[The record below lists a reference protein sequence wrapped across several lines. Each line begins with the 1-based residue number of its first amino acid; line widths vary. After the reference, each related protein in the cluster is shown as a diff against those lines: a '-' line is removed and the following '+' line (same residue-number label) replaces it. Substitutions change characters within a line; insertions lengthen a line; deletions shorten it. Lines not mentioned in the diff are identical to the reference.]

1 MAKLRGLLGL
11 TKRNMLVYF
20 NNKGAIFFSMLTP
33 IIILA
38 LYLLFLKNTF
48 LSSLEGAAAGLG
60 NLISDGDMDQF
71 VNGLLLTG
79 IISTAL
85 LTIPY
90 NALEIIVKDREDKV
104 DLDMISTPVK
114 RWEIILSYFL
124 AAVTTAFLQTM
135 IVLSC
140 GIGILAA
147 NGSMY
152 LVATD
157 LIKLVGVIL
166 LGTVSSTA
174 IFMFIMMFFKNMGT
188 CSAFMGILSAVSGFV
203 IGAYIPLSEFNKN
216 IQNVCNLVP
225 ATGISILIRNYLSGG
240 ILRHMDESI
249 GGVDNGAFM
258 DAMREVFSFNTYA
271 FGKSW
276 TLNQSCTYIIIVTVL
291 FGLAVRIIYPKVY
304 NKR

>member
-11 TKRNMLVYF
+11 TKRNMMVFF
-20 NNKGAIFFSMLTP
+20 NDKGAIFFSMLTP

-48 LSSLEGAAAGLG
+48 VSSLEGAAAGLS
-60 NLISDGDMDQF
+60 NFISAADVDQF

-124 AAVTTAFLQTM
+124 AAVTAAFLQTM
-135 IVLSC
+135 IVLAC
-140 GIGILAA
+140 GIGILAV

-152 LVATD
+152 LVASD
-157 LIKLVGVIL
+157 IVKLVGVIF

-174 IFMFIMMFFKNMGT
+174 IFMLFMMFFRNMGT

-203 IGAYIPLSEFNKN
+203 IGAYIPLSEFNKT

-225 ATGISILIRNYLSGG
+225 ATGISILIRNYLTGG
-240 ILRHMDESI
+240 VLRHMDESI

-258 DAMREVFSFNTYA
+258 DAMREVFSFNQCT
-271 FGKSW
+271 FGKTFS
-276 TLNQSCTYIIIVTVL
+276 LNQSCIYIIIVTVIFIAAIRL
-291 FGLAVRIIYPKVY
+291 IYPKVY